1 MWGKLVA
8 KDPDFE
14 IMGPQFGCG
23 DATWQF
29 SVKVGSWRSAESA
42 GIGSLVEVL
51 FADGNWYPGTV
62 ESRNES
68 GTLHIKFDDGDQQDV
83 DANDPEIRI
92 IPAPSQLSQAGTGL
106 KRSSADPALGPWA
119 TWLDTYLPDLL
130 HSSFR
135 SARLGKVDKHLI
147 TRILDSEKAT
157 NPPSKRPRGRP

>member
-1 MWGKLVA
+1 
-8 KDPDFE
+8 
-14 IMGPQFGCG
+14 MGPQFGCG

-62 ESRNES
+62 ESRDES
-68 GTLHIKFDDGDQQDV
+68 GKLHIKFDDDDEQDV
-83 DANDPEIRI
+83 DANDPEVRI
-92 IPAPSQLSQAGTGL
+92 ILAPSQLSQAGL

-135 SARLGKVDKHLI
+135 SARKGKVDRNHLK
-147 TRILDSEKAT
+147 RIMDS
-157 NPPSKRPRGRP
+157 PHHSKRARGEAK